1 MGIISCGAFDKTYLY
16 YFLFFAITMILLTLT
31 LYNFYDGLDFY
42 TNKKYYNNILLT
54 ILVVNFGQIFC
65 FIPELIINLCILDK
79 KEDILKQINSLCIF
93 KKQKSKLAIEYIFND
108 LSDKITTKDILFI
121 FIASILIIISDYIK
135 VFVQVQ
141 NWQYGDQLILN
152 EEYNIV
158 ELLCI
163 FLFAHFLYNMKYYK
177 HQNYSVILLIL
188 SGILRYILKM
198 YHYYG
203 IYGALNLIIY
213 FILQFIAAS
222 FESIVIIF
230 SKGLMEYKFFSPYKV
245 CYIFGIITTIITII
259 LLVIFTFIRS
269 EKENWFFALKYNE
282 GYYLDNFYSI
292 FDLGTKLLGL
302 FLASIFYG
310 LLKLLLNFTINKF
323 TVCHTFLLLQNR
335 ETTCNIIN
343 ELTTQKGIIFIS
355 LIAATHLLDFFISLV
370 FLEIIELNFCG
381 LDQNLKRRIKE
392 RADIETKKTLQNM
405 RDINEGERTESI
417 QSSFYNEDDN
427 NND

>member
-1 MGIISCGAFDKTYLY
+1 M
-16 YFLFFAITMILLTLT
+16 
-31 LYNFYDGLDFY
+31 
-42 TNKKYYNNILLT
+42 
-54 ILVVNFGQIFC
+54 
-65 FIPELIINLCILDK
+65 
-79 KEDILKQINSLCIF
+79 
-93 KKQKSKLAIEYIFND
+93 
-108 LSDKITTKDILFI
+108 
-121 FIASILIIISDYIK
+121 
-135 VFVQVQ
+135 
-141 NWQYGDQLILN
+141 
-152 EEYNIV
+152 
-158 ELLCI
+158 
-163 FLFAHFLYNMKYYK
+163 
-177 HQNYSVILLIL
+177 
-188 SGILRYILKM
+188 
-198 YHYYG
+198 
-203 IYGALNLIIY
+203 
-213 FILQFIAAS
+213 
-222 FESIVIIF
+222 
-230 SKGLMEYKFFSPYKV
+230 
-245 CYIFGIITTIITII
+245 
-259 LLVIFTFIRS
+259 LVIFTFIRS

>member
-1 MGIISCGAFDKTYLY
+1 MGIIYCGAFDKTYLY
-16 YFLFFAITMILLTLT
+16 YFLFFAITMIFLTLT

-54 ILVVNFGQIFC
+54 ILVVNFGQTFC

-177 HQNYSVILLIL
+177 HQNYSVI
-188 SGILRYILKM
+188 
-198 YHYYG
+198 
-203 IYGALNLIIY
+203 
-213 FILQFIAAS
+213 FI
-222 FESIVIIF
+222 
-230 SKGLMEYKFFSPYKV
+230 
-245 CYIFGIITTIITII
+245 
-259 LLVIFTFIRS
+259 
-269 EKENWFFALKYNE
+269 
-282 GYYLDNFYSI
+282 
-292 FDLGTKLLGL
+292 
-302 FLASIFYG
+302 
-310 LLKLLLNFTINKF
+310 
-323 TVCHTFLLLQNR
+323 
-335 ETTCNIIN
+335 
-343 ELTTQKGIIFIS
+343 
-355 LIAATHLLDFFISLV
+355 
-370 FLEIIELNFCG
+370 
-381 LDQNLKRRIKE
+381 
-392 RADIETKKTLQNM
+392 
-405 RDINEGERTESI
+405 
-417 QSSFYNEDDN
+417 
-427 NND
+427 